1 MRLILMAVLVLPCA
15 LFAQEK
21 KSKITFGNVT
31 KEELLNNTCEF
42 DKDAEAMVLYENAKM
57 YLDISGP
64 QLYTE
69 LQVHT
74 RIKILKDNGL
84 KRADIKLNYR
94 HARND
99 QAISGVTASTYNL
112 DAAGNIVASKLD
124 KKLIYGKKISAQ
136 FSQETF
142 TLPDVKVGSVIE
154 YKYTLRGYNQRNWVL
169 QKSIPV
175 KETHY
180 EVDFP
185 GIIEIHT
192 QSFCTYP
199 LKKKDASTALRTIV
213 KYEMEDLPA
222 IKDEEYVTSRQ
233 DYVERIEC
241 WAMAYKGVDGRRIPL
256 VKSWKAVA
264 QSLLDD
270 EEFGMQL
277 KKDIPRTADLNA
289 ALSAISDPFQKMVT
303 IHNYVRNNMKWDG
316 TENYWPQS
324 GVKSAWKDKTGTS
337 AEINL
342 ILINLLRDAGLK
354 VAPIMVSTHDNGR
367 ISMLFPDMDQFNKVL
382 AYVEIGEKQY
392 VLDGTDQFTQ
402 SGVIPRDVMA
412 TDGMVL
418 DASNP
423 MNFKIVQLWDDSH
436 VDKNVVVLQA
446 TIDDAGAMKGHA
458 TISSRDYGRT
468 KRAPRLSNKE
478 EFISRFISKGHSD
491 YSIESL
497 KLKNEQVDSLP
508 LIQDFDFN
516 GTVKGSGDY
525 SYFSINMFSGMGAN
539 PFIADERVADV
550 FFGTNQSY
558 QIVTSIRIPEG
569 FTFEELPKNTKLTL
583 PDASLSI
590 TRMMAAQGNVLST
603 RVTVEYKRPFYS
615 PEEYGDLKEFYK
627 KMYSLLEEQVVI
639 KKKA

>member
-21 KSKITFGNVT
+21 KSKITFGTVT

-112 DAAGNIVASKLD
+112 DGAGNVVASKLD
-124 KKLIYGKKISAQ
+124 KKLIYGKKISAKY
-136 FSQETF
+136 SQETF

-154 YKYTLRGYNQRNWVL
+154 YKYTLRGFNSRSWVL
-169 QKSIPV
+169 QKNIPV

-185 GIIEIHT
+185 GMIELHT
-192 QSFCTYP
+192 QSFCAYP

-277 KKDIPRTADLNA
+277 KKDIPRTADLDA
-289 ALSAISDPFQKMVT
+289 ALSAVSDPFQKMT
-303 IHNYVRNNMKWDG
+303 IIHNYVRRNMKWDG

-324 GVKSAWKDKTGTS
+324 GVKSAWKDKAGTS

-367 ISMLFPDMDQFNKVL
+367 ISMLFPDMDQFNKVM

-418 DASNP
+418 DAANA

-446 TIDDAGAMKGHA
+446 TIDDAGGMKGHA
-458 TISSRDYGRT
+458 TITSRDYGRT

-478 EFISRFISKGHSD
+478 EFITQFISKGQNE
-491 YSIESL
+491 YAIESL
-497 KLKNEQVDSLP
+497 RLKNEQVDSLP

-583 PDASLSI
+583 PDASLTI
-590 TRMMAAQGNVLST
+590 TRMMAAQGNILST

-627 KMYSLLEEQVVI
+627 KMYSLLDEQVVI